1 MSQTNY
7 TPFCYSGKPKLKTMD
22 NKKNVGNP
30 DRSRINVH
38 EEYELNDW
46 SKKFGVSHD
55 ELKVAVEAVG
65 TEAKD
70 VEEYLKKK

>member
-1 MSQTNY
+1 
-7 TPFCYSGKPKLKTMD
+7 MD
-22 NKKNVGNP
+22 NKQNVGNP

-55 ELKVAVEAVG
+55 ELKTAVEAVG

>member
-1 MSQTNY
+1 
-7 TPFCYSGKPKLKTMD
+7 MD

-55 ELKVAVEAVG
+55 ELKAAVEAVG

>member
-1 MSQTNY
+1 
-7 TPFCYSGKPKLKTMD
+7 MD

-38 EEYELNDW
+38 EAYELNDW
-46 SKKFGVSHD
+46 SNKFGVSHD
-55 ELKVAVEAVG
+55 ELKTAVKAVG

-70 VEEYLKKK
+70 VEEYLKRSKNE

>member
-1 MSQTNY
+1 
-7 TPFCYSGKPKLKTMD
+7 MD
-22 NKKNVGNP
+22 NKQNVGNP

-55 ELKVAVEAVG
+55 ELKAAVKAVG
-65 TEAKD
+65 TEAQD
-70 VEEYLKKK
+70 VEEYFKKK

>member
-1 MSQTNY
+1 
-7 TPFCYSGKPKLKTMD
+7 MD
-22 NKKNVGNP
+22 DKKNVGNP

-55 ELKVAVEAVG
+55 ELKAAVKAVG